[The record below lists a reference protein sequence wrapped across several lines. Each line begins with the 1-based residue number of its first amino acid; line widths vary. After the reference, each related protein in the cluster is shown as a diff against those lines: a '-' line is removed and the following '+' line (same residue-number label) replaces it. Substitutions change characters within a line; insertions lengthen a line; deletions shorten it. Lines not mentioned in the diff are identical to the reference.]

1 MRPRPERKNFAVII
15 RRMQVEGGFL
25 EALDLRF
32 EKGLNVLIGG
42 RGTGKSSINELI
54 RYCLNIR
61 GYSDEEDS
69 NKSLEQALSVL
80 QDGQV
85 TLAIEDRG
93 NDIAVTR
100 SATSDPEGLDSSI
113 VRPLIFSQKDVE
125 SVGLSVRGRLNIID
139 FFSPDSSVQK
149 ADERKR
155 INQIQSLTTE
165 ISSLLREAD
174 QISDR
179 LAGAES
185 VRAELVRA
193 EARLAE
199 ISKTSQQL
207 DKKQKQLS
215 ALSSQ
220 SSALAV
226 KAEVLRRT
234 LETTMEDRDSF
245 AKLEMFGF
253 SIDEWRPGADKVDLL
268 QNIRTKL
275 RQAEK
280 HVEETYNLLD
290 EAVTEI
296 ETAIK
301 NVEREKTPLE
311 EQARTIR
318 RDVEGRKEGA
328 GAAARQLAG
337 LREQVTQLDALKT
350 VQTQKLV
357 GPTAKAR
364 VNSYGGYQASDFIH

>member
-1 MRPRPERKNFAVII
+1 
-15 RRMQVEGGFL
+15 
-25 EALDLRF
+25 
-32 EKGLNVLIGG
+32 
-42 RGTGKSSINELI
+42 
-54 RYCLNIR
+54 
-61 GYSDEEDS
+61 
-69 NKSLEQALSVL
+69 
-80 QDGQV
+80 
-85 TLAIEDRG
+85 
-93 NDIAVTR
+93 
-100 SATSDPEGLDSSI
+100 
-113 VRPLIFSQKDVE
+113 
-125 SVGLSVRGRLNIID
+125 
-139 FFSPDSSVQK
+139 
-149 ADERKR
+149 
-155 INQIQSLTTE
+155 
-165 ISSLLREAD
+165 
-174 QISDR
+174 
-179 LAGAES
+179 
-185 VRAELVRA
+185 
-193 EARLAE
+193 
-199 ISKTSQQL
+199 
-207 DKKQKQLS
+207 
-215 ALSSQ
+215 
-220 SSALAV
+220 
-226 KAEVLRRT
+226 
-234 LETTMEDRDSF
+234 
-245 AKLEMFGF
+245 
-253 SIDEWRPGADKVDLL
+253 VDLL